1 MGWATGV
8 GLAGSRAGGGF
19 RQRVGELRGRG
30 VKGGGAGAGNTEEI
44 QGGWETGFWLREPN
58 PRV

>member
-1 MGWATGV
+1 M

>member
-1 MGWATGV
+1 M

-30 VKGGGAGAGNTEEI
+30 VKGGEVGAGNTEEI
-44 QGGWETGFWLREPN
+44 QEGWETGFWLREPN
-58 PRV
+58 LRVK